1 MAKFLDDAGLQHL
14 LSKLDERYMTKAAAE
29 NMFIDKEIGDRM
41 FLYNKIA
48 TTQYNM
54 AETYNT
60 AFLNPRFTYQLID
73 IQDHDNAGDTDYQYA
88 FIGVDLSSNALG
100 LIGDQALADM
110 NPTTM
115 SDGDTL
121 YNQYFGPHRVIIRL
135 VGSWVSSSVGG
146 LVIQPCSNNP
156 LPGVLR
162 DPPKV
167 TFNDMFVFTGSMT
180 DAVGEYV
187 TGAAY
192 SDGSFQTIGRTAY
205 TLTYAQPW
213 AENPTSDASKVDS
226 PTMIILDYIVMPVK
240 NMYGARVF
248 MTPHFMN
255 CVVKTGLPS

>member
-14 LSKLDERYMTKAAAE
+14 LSKLDDRYMTKAAAE
-29 NMFIDKEIGDRM
+29 NMFINKEIGDRL
-41 FLYNKIA
+41 FLYNKI
-48 TTQYNM
+48 TTSKYNTE
-54 AETYNT
+54 ETINT
-60 AFLNPRFTYQLID
+60 AFLNPRFTHQLID
-73 IQDHDNAGDTDYQYA
+73 IRAHDNADGTEYQYT
-88 FIGVDLSSNALG
+88 FIGADLSTNALG
-100 LIGDQALADM
+100 TMSYQVLGDM
-110 NPTTM
+110 NPATM
-115 SDGDTL
+115 SDSDTL

-135 VGSWVSSSVGG
+135 VGPWVSSSVGG

-156 LPGVLR
+156 LSEVLR
-162 DPPKV
+162 DPLKV
-167 TFNDMFVFTGSMT
+167 TFDDMFVFTGDMT

-192 SDGSFQTIGRTAY
+192 SDGSFQTRGRTAY

-213 AENPTSDASKVDS
+213 AENPTSDASKGDS

-240 NMYGARVF
+240 NLYSARVL